1 MVFSDSRRR
10 PPCSRIS
17 TMAGPG
23 LPVPSG
29 QRVRSAK
36 QIAGG
41 GGRTSESASLGA
53 RPQRLDQMGVQ
64 GGCVGIS
71 LIIRPTEIAGC
82 SFHRHPSK
90 PAPSGL
96 NRCGGPVPRVA
107 AARRTLGYERMSL
120 QDMAWMDVVRGR
132 KAEWN
137 LLSLEVFGRCMLFGF
152 PLAQFFTIQTQRSGH
167 RGPPPRHPVGGS
179 IRTVVF
185 GWVSSGGLGRSRFC
199 EARWIVVRPTQ
210 VQRGRIRTS
219 LGTVKSIHVCDLEMA
234 VLRRG

>member
-1 MVFSDSRRR
+1 
-10 PPCSRIS
+10 
-17 TMAGPG
+17 
-23 LPVPSG
+23 
-29 QRVRSAK
+29 
-36 QIAGG
+36 
-41 GGRTSESASLGA
+41 
-53 RPQRLDQMGVQ
+53 MGVQ

-152 PLAQFFTIQTQRSGH
+152 PLAQFFTVQTQRSGH

-185 GWVSSGGLGRSRFC
+185 GWVSSGGLGPCITFGGPPAWVSEDEHPAERTRRSAPPPPGWWVHSHDC
-199 EARWIVVRPTQ
+199 LWMG
-210 VQRGRIRTS
+210 VQRGAWPIPFLRSPLDRGS
-219 LGTVKSIHVCDLEMA
+219 ADPGPVGTNMGRSGHCQIDPHV
-234 VLRRG
+234 